1 MSSIATTSL
10 SPSLDTATTSFEATT
25 LPENVYLTSNLWIGL
40 HDWGE
45 RTPSNGNGNGE
56 MDSNWCQPN
65 SPKAFMVIDD
75 KGGEE
80 HGLKLQLSK
89 GEKKEKFKKT
99 QFRVCLS

>member
-1 MSSIATTSL
+1 MIGVKEL
-10 SPSLDTATTSFEATT
+10 PQTATAM
-25 LPENVYLTSNLWIGL
+25 
-40 HDWGE
+40 
-45 RTPSNGNGNGE
+45 GE
-56 MDSNWCQPN
+56 MDSNWCQAN

-80 HGLKLQLSK
+80 HELKLQLSK